1 MMMRTQASQRSQRDF
16 VANVSH
22 ELKTPLTSIQGF
34 AQAILDGTADSDEA
48 RQKAAQ
54 VIYDES
60 GRMHRMV
67 LDLLDLARLDSGTAD
82 ITMSPVKMIALLN
95 AVAEKFSP
103 QSQRAGV
110 QIKVESVE
118 NLPAVTADGDR
129 LAQVFTNLV
138 DNALKFTPQGG
149 SILLHVSVVNGEMR
163 VAVSDTGM
171 GISAEVQKHIF
182 ERFYQ
187 ADPARKGGEKH
198 GAGLG
203 LAIASEIVQA
213 HGGRISVRS
222 RQGEGA
228 TFEVFLPLGK
238 K

>member
-1 MMMRTQASQRSQRDF
+1 
-16 VANVSH
+16 
-22 ELKTPLTSIQGF
+22 
-34 AQAILDGTADSDEA
+34 
-48 RQKAAQ
+48 
-54 VIYDES
+54 
-60 GRMHRMV
+60 
-67 LDLLDLARLDSGTAD
+67 
-82 ITMSPVKMIALLN
+82 
-95 AVAEKFSP
+95 
-103 QSQRAGV
+103 
-110 QIKVESVE
+110 
-118 NLPAVTADGDR
+118 
-129 LAQVFTNLV
+129 
-138 DNALKFTPQGG
+138 
-149 SILLHVSVVNGEMR
+149 MR

-171 GISAEVQKHIF
+171 GIPVEVQKHIF